1 MRSDQAA
8 QTPYGVWVALGD
20 MRLLIHLRGVL
31 SYPIHR
37 FCFGSKALNSA
48 LVTRVVSDHHVPPGP
63 FLIWERLNDWFLVG
77 IGHQAEYDVS
87 GEAGKALGPLY
98 SNRVST
104 KNCRDESL
112 SCRSAT
118 GRRCL
123 ARSWPAGVIQ

>member
-1 MRSDQAA
+1 MR
-8 QTPYGVWVALGD
+8 D

-77 IGHQAEYDVS
+77 ISHKAEYDGS

-98 SNRVST
+98 SNRFLST
-104 KNCRDESL
+104 KTVMMVPL
-112 SCRSAT
+112 MPRSAT

-123 ARSWPAGVIQ
+123 APSWPAGVIR

>member
-1 MRSDQAA
+1 
-8 QTPYGVWVALGD
+8 

-77 IGHQAEYDVS
+77 ISHKAEYDGS

-98 SNRVST
+98 SNQVST
-104 KNCRDESL
+104 KTVMTGPSHAGAQRDADAWHQVGLPE
-112 SCRSAT
+112 
-118 GRRCL
+118 
-123 ARSWPAGVIQ
+123 